1 VTRDSLPTLEG
12 YLERALGDSPAPR
25 GIRLRQTGQMWLKPG
40 ARPKRFSAV
49 QEYVVEHVAF
59 RWRARF
65 AIAGVFP
72 LRVVDRYSRR
82 AGGSLQARLFGAI
95 PLTHESGPSVA
106 AGQALRYLAELP
118 WVPHALLANDELE
131 LRELD
136 DSAVEAATQVGG
148 ARVAV
153 RLGLDGDRVT
163 EASAI
168 RPRLEDNGRPT
179 PWSGA
184 FESYREVGGLS
195 IPTKAE
201 VRWDLP
207 DGPFTYWSG
216 EITGLEQI
224 P

>member
-1 VTRDSLPTLEG
+1 MTGDLPEALLG
-12 YLERALGDSPAPR
+12 YLGRALPDGDPPR
-25 GIRLRQTGQMWLKPG
+25 GIRIRQRGQMWLKPG
-40 ARPKRFSAV
+40 ARPKRFTAV
-49 QEYVVEHVAF
+49 QEYVVLHVAF

-82 AGGSLQARLFGAI
+82 GGSLEARLFGAI
-95 PLTHESGPSVA
+95 PLTRDSGPSVA

-118 WVPHALLANDELE
+118 WVPHAFLANEEVE

-136 DSAVEAATQVGG
+136 DRAVEAATQAGD

-153 RLGLDGDRVT
+153 RLEIDGDAIA

-168 RPRLEDNGRPT
+168 RPRLEDGGRPT
-179 PWSGA
+179 PWSGT
-184 FESYREVGGLS
+184 FEAYKPMGGLN

-216 EITGLEQI
+216 EITGMEQI
-224 P
+224 L